1 MVTRYVNLRP
11 AVLVIDPPTKEF
23 DRATIAQQHG
33 NCDPEDMEI
42 LKGGITDEIR
52 HIIPR
57 MAVLVEV
64 IMVCYEDKLVDR
76 SRIAHILR
84 RRFGFFPS
92 AKQLSK
98 AINRVKALRESQL
111 IIPTTHLHK
120 LEVTT

>member
-23 DRATIAQQHG
+23 DRAITAQQHG
-33 NCDPEDMEI
+33 TCDPEDMEI

-52 HIIPR
+52 HIMPR

-64 IMVCYEDKLVDR
+64 IMVCYEDKVVDR
-76 SRIAHILR
+76 SRIANILR

-98 AINRVKALRESQL
+98 AINRVKVLRESQL

-120 LEVTT
+120 LERTT